1 MKWSLLHKIS
11 ISYINV
17 RNEWPNRI
25 MNCKFCTRFFN
36 AALFFY
42 KEKIKRALAQRS
54 NVISSQINARY
65 EHLNCKKLM
74 TELRPSSMCNDDESS
89 EFGIRSAFLNN
100 HI

>member
-1 MKWSLLHKIS
+1 M
-11 ISYINV
+11 
-17 RNEWPNRI
+17 
-25 MNCKFCTRFFN
+25 FFQRS
-36 AALFFY
+36 AFFY